1 MREAQFQTEFKK
13 RNQIHGCF
21 ELKLCKGTS
30 LSFSSIKEHQKQAL
44 LDISSNIGLYWKIA
58 DAPFFKDEK
67 ARMRFTKP
75 KPFDSFLLKDIS
87 AYIVVMFYTP
97 RKKKNVIYIDIERFI
112 RMEEETT
119 RKSFTEQ
126 MAIDYSAFSF
136 NYLQVAGKTNQ
147 RAV

>member
-1 MREAQFQTEFKK
+1 MKEANFQTEFKAK
-13 RNQIHGCF
+13 NEIHGCF

-30 LSFSSIKEHQKQAL
+30 LPFSSVKEHQRQAL
-44 LDISSNIGLYWKIA
+44 LDISSDTGLYHKIA

-75 KPFDSFLLKDIS
+75 KPFDSFLLKDIP
-87 AYIVVMFYTP
+87 AYVVVMFYVK
-97 RKKKNVIYIDIERFI
+97 RHKKKVIYIDIERFV

-126 MAIDYSAFSF
+126 MAIDYSVFSF
-136 NYLQVAGKTNQ
+136 SYLK
-147 RAV
+147 RS

>member
-1 MREAQFQTEFKK
+1 VKEANFQTEFKAK
-13 RNQIHGCF
+13 NEIHGCF

-30 LSFSSIKEHQKQAL
+30 LPFSSVKEHQRQAL
-44 LDISSNIGLYWKIA
+44 LDISSDTGLYHKIA

-75 KPFDSFLLKDIS
+75 KPFDSFLLKDIP
-87 AYIVVMFYTP
+87 AYVVVMFYVK
-97 RKKKNVIYIDIERFI
+97 RHKKKVIYIDIERFV

-126 MAIDYSAFSF
+126 MAIDYSVFSF
-136 NYLQVAGKTNQ
+136 SYLK
-147 RAV
+147 RS

>member
-1 MREAQFQTEFKK
+1 MKEANFQTEFKAK
-13 RNQIHGCF
+13 NKICGVF
-21 ELKLCKGTS
+21 ELKLAKGTS

-44 LDISSNIGLYWKIA
+44 LDISSDTGLYHKIA
-58 DAPFFKDEK
+58 DAPFFEDPKK
-67 ARMRFTKP
+67 RMRFTKP

-119 RKSFTEQ
+119 RRSFTEE
-126 MAIDYSAFSF
+126 MAIDYSAFTFS
-136 NYLQVAGKTNQ
+136 YLKGGNL
-147 RAV
+147 

>member
-1 MREAQFQTEFKK
+1 MMKEANFQTEFKAK
-13 RNQIHGCF
+13 NEIHGCF

-44 LDISSNIGLYWKIA
+44 LNISSGTGLYWKIA

-75 KPFDSFLLKDIS
+75 KPFDSFLLKDIP
-87 AYIVVMFYTP
+87 AYIVVMFYIP
-97 RKKKNVIYIDIERFI
+97 RHKKHVIYIDIERFI
-112 RMEEETT
+112 RMEKETT
-119 RKSFTEQ
+119 RKSFTEE

-136 NYLQVAGKTNQ
+136 SYLKKGNT
-147 RAV
+147 